1 MTSDADAPA
10 AARRLDLLT
19 DLSGDL
25 HTALADGERALSAD
39 GDLRASRP
47 SFERAYQLAELA
59 GDVPALAVAAI
70 GLAGLWVSERR
81 TMTGAVML
89 ESRLQDVLGRLP
101 ASSPLA
107 LRIRARLAAEADY
120 REGEHAR
127 VMQVLD
133 EARAAA
139 DPVPL
144 AEALSLA
151 HHCLLGPGHIRQ
163 RRELATELIGVSFRT
178 GQRSDRM
185 MGLLW
190 QTVDSYA
197 EGDPHAGRLL
207 GELRS
212 LLSEHDHAAVSFVV
226 SAIEVMLAIRAGR
239 LEDAESLA
247 NVCATSGAAAGDI
260 DSEWWPGAQL
270 VTVRWYQGRLAELQP
285 MLSERVNSPVLSA
298 VDNSAVA
305 ALAVAAAQAG
315 DRRTAASCLAT
326 LRGPDLGRLPQS
338 SSWLVTMNGV
348 AEAAYTLGDAETAAL
363 VYDVLA
369 PFSQIPLVG
378 GLGVTCF
385 GSAHQALGIACLT
398 ARQPDRAV
406 GHLRSAVQHNLALA
420 HWPAVVSARQR
431 LAEAYGL
438 RSGPD
443 DDSAAREELSAAA
456 AEAAA
461 LGIPGPVQPSRAALS
476 LTHPGRSPETRPR
489 ENPARERPARI
500 RPARIRM
507 RRVRV
512 DRGRLCRAGA
522 TGFCRMGRRL
532 SRLRPGWPKVA
543 AHARGS
549 QRAGRGQH
557 RDAAPCRPDRQPAPG
572 HPGRRARGRPQRA
585 RPDRQRCRHRA
596 SRPGQPRRQRVPDSP
611 RPAGRDD
618 HRAGVVRFARAGRT
632 GPGGARLDHRTASEC
647 RRTQR
652 TFACVP

>member
-305 ALAVAAAQAG
+305 ALAVAAAQA
-315 DRRTAASCLAT
+315 AT
-326 LRGPDLGRLPQS
+326 GGPLP
-338 SSWLVTMNGV
+338 
-348 AEAAYTLGDAETAAL
+348 
-363 VYDVLA
+363 
-369 PFSQIPLVG
+369 
-378 GLGVTCF
+378 
-385 GSAHQALGIACLT
+385 
-398 ARQPDRAV
+398 
-406 GHLRSAVQHNLALA
+406 
-420 HWPAVVSARQR
+420 VVSPRCGA
-431 LAEAYGL
+431 LT
-438 RSGPD
+438 
-443 DDSAAREELSAAA
+443 SAACRSQAA
-456 AEAAA
+456 
-461 LGIPGPVQPSRAALS
+461 GW
-476 LTHPGRSPETRPR
+476 SP
-489 ENPARERPARI
+489 
-500 RPARIRM
+500 
-507 RRVRV
+507 
-512 DRGRLCRAGA
+512 
-522 TGFCRMGRRL
+522 
-532 SRLRPGWPKVA
+532 
-543 AHARGS
+543 
-549 QRAGRGQH
+549 
-557 RDAAPCRPDRQPAPG
+557 
-572 HPGRRARGRPQRA
+572 
-585 RPDRQRCRHRA
+585 
-596 SRPGQPRRQRVPDSP
+596 
-611 RPAGRDD
+611 
-618 HRAGVVRFARAGRT
+618 
-632 GPGGARLDHRTASEC
+632 
-647 RRTQR
+647 
-652 TFACVP
+652 